1 MGTKQSRGRGGYV
14 LIAILIILV
23 VLTLLAYRFTDAMT
37 AEYRGAARTAD
48 MAKLRAAAVS
58 GIYYTAA
65 SLADPNTVAQ
75 MGGISPLASPSIFNN
90 QSYFGDQIVY
100 TDPNNPNRST
110 MFSIVSVVPAPGTS
124 ASTTSQGIT
133 YQQQY
138 GVTDEGAKLNINAWA
153 AIDPTG
159 NALYSALLELPNM
172 AANPQIAANIVA
184 YVLPSTA
191 APLSNNAPV
200 GAQSNYYEGL
210 QNPYEAKNGPLNSL
224 DELLLVEGVTPQLL
238 YGNDQNLN
246 GLPDDAQGQ
255 AIDRGWQDYLTV
267 NGREL
272 NVNSSGTLRI
282 YLNGSNLNG
291 IYTALQSSTVNSDLV
306 TYIMGAKLYGTT
318 PVTSTSSTSN
328 TSGGGKGGGKGGG
341 PSITQG
347 SISDLNTQITTAL
360 QNNSGGGKPI
370 TSLAMLLN
378 TQVQFTV
385 GTGKDAKITVV
396 PSPLTTSTL
405 SQYLPTLMD
414 QTTTLGKGGS
424 VQVELTPRIN
434 VTTAS
439 AQVLTML
446 PVLTASDVA
455 NLTSAQANLTAGDP
469 ATTSGAWLVT
479 SGGLSL
485 SKYSAI
491 SQYVTGTSMLYRV
504 QAIGYY
510 SGTEQNGSN
519 GSNATNWPMA
529 RVEALIDTNLGLPRI
544 VYIRDLTSVDNPRGF
559 TLPLV
564 AQQ

>member
-1 MGTKQSRGRGGYV
+1 
-14 LIAILIILV
+14 
-23 VLTLLAYRFTDAMT
+23 
-37 AEYRGAARTAD
+37 
-48 MAKLRAAAVS
+48 
-58 GIYYTAA
+58 
-65 SLADPNTVAQ
+65 
-75 MGGISPLASPSIFNN
+75 
-90 QSYFGDQIVY
+90 
-100 TDPNNPNRST
+100 